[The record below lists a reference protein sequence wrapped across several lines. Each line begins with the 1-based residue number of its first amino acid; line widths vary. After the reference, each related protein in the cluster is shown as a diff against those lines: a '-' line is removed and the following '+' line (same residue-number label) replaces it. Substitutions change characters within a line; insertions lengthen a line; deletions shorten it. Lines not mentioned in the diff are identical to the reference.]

1 MPGCCETGRN
11 VQKYRGGGGGGTAST
26 LQEALENSN
35 VATIDINL
43 ISGAKF
49 RGDGSGLSNV
59 PINGGNLNLQQVT
72 NQDNQTTNE
81 IIITNTGTSLTTSG
95 AINASGNITAPS
107 FIGSGSSLTSLNVTN
122 ASSGILQ
129 VARGGT
135 GVTTGLTSLDGSN
148 ITSGTV
154 ALVRGG
160 TGATSASTA
169 ASNLGLGT
177 SDSPQFTGVNIGHAS
192 DTTIT
197 RSSAGVIA
205 VEGKIV
211 RTDDVALGTE
221 TSGNYVATIT
231 GGDGI
236 ASTGATTGET
246 IDHSLSVD
254 TKTNGGLAIES
265 GKLALKLDDSS
276 ITGVLNAS
284 DGGTGVTTGL
294 SQLNAGNITSGTV
307 PTIYGGTGVTTGL
320 SVLNA
325 TNLTSGTVNTARG
338 GTGVTTG
345 LSVLNAT
352 NLTSGTVA
360 TARGGTGVT
369 TGLSVLNPSNLSG
382 PVDISKG
389 GTGVTTGLDVLN
401 ATNLTSGTVAT
412 ARGGTGVTTG
422 LSVLNATN
430 LTSGTVNTTRGG
442 TGVTT
447 GLGVLNATNLTSGT
461 VATTRGGTGV
471 TTGLSVL
478 DPGNL
483 SGPVSILKGGTGVT
497 TGITVLDPGNLSG
510 TVSISKGGTGA
521 TTASAAAT
529 ALGIGPGSTPQ
540 FTSIELGHASDT
552 TIARSGAGKVTIEG
566 NEIRT
571 GTVESDKGGTGQTSY
586 NVGEI
591 LVANDPNN
599 TGAPTLHKLP
609 AGSSGYFLKSEGA
622 GSPLVWSNVAAVG
635 SSTPGQLFTGVGL
648 TGANK
653 ISDGNTP
660 PTFSGGHTG
669 AGDTTISVDSATG
682 NVASKLVMRDT
693 SGEIRVEE
701 VIVGTGTTGTLT
713 STTWSGSA
721 ATAGSAA
728 TLTTPR
734 DIGGQSFDGSDDIT
748 LPGVDA
754 VGNQDTTGNAA
765 TATKLAAAVN
775 IGGVSFDGSAAISL
789 PGVNVAGTVNT
800 SGNAA
805 TATKLASSVNIGGVS
820 FDGSA
825 AIQLPGVDIAGT
837 VNTSGNA
844 ATATK
849 LASSVNIGGVSFDGS
864 AAIQLPGVDIAGTV
878 NTSGNAAT
886 ATKLAATVNIG
897 GVSFDGSAAIQLPGV
912 DIAGTVDTSGKAGSI
927 ANASDTTTSTDQKIA
942 FIIGNN
948 VKTNTNLTINPSTA
962 ELKATK
968 FTAGTGGFVDST
980 FTNKGVIY
988 YDSTSGKLVSTA
1000 LGTVG
1005 QVIKADTNGVPVW
1018 GTDSG
1023 GVGGSGYWTQPSG
1036 TTIIHYNTGNVGIN
1050 TSTPQYKLD
1059 VNGDIRTT
1067 SEGGFRGNGGNI
1079 TGINITSERNQTIIN
1094 FGQQSSLKVSAN
1106 GDPD

>member
-284 DGGTGVTTGL
+284 NGGTGVTTGL
-294 SQLNAGNITSGTV
+294 NQLNAGNITSGTV
-307 PTIYGGTGVTTGL
+307 
-320 SVLNA
+320 S
-325 TNLTSGTVNTARG
+325 TARG

-422 LSVLNATN
+422 L
-430 LTSGTVNTTRGG
+430 
-442 TGVTT
+442 
-447 GLGVLNATNLTSGT
+447 GVLNATNLTSGA

-478 DPGNL
+478 NATNLTSGTVDIARGGTGVTTGLTVLDPSNL
-483 SGPVSILKGGTGVT
+483 SGPVAISKGGTGVT

-510 TVSISKGGTGA
+510 PVSILKGGTGA
-521 TTASAAAT
+521 TTASAAVT

-540 FTSIELGHASDT
+540 FTAIELGNASDT
-552 TIARSGAGKVTIEG
+552 TIARSGVGKVTIEG

-591 LVANDPNN
+591 LVANDPNS
-599 TGAPTLHKLP
+599 TGTPTLHKLP
-609 AGSSGYFLKSEGA
+609 AGSSGYFLKSTGN
-622 GSPLVWSNVAAVG
+622 GSFPTWGDVSSVG
-635 SSTPGQLFTGVGL
+635 SATPGQLFTGVGL
-648 TGANK
+648 TGANA
-653 ISDGNTP
+653 SGNP
-660 PTFSGGHTG
+660 PTGGHTG
-669 AGDTTISVDSATG
+669 AGNTTISVDSATG
-682 NVASKLVMRDT
+682 NVPSKLVMRDT
-693 SGEIRVEE
+693 SGDIRVEE

-713 STTWSGSA
+713 STAWS
-721 ATAGSAA
+721 GSAA

-734 DIGGQSFDGSDDIT
+734 SIGGVSFDGSANIT
-748 LPGVDA
+748 LPGVDT
-754 VGNQDTTGNAA
+754 GGTQDTSGNAA
-765 TATKLAAAVN
+765 TATQLASAVN
-775 IGGVSFDGSAAISL
+775 IGGVSFDGSA
-789 PGVNVAGTVNT
+789 
-800 SGNAA
+800 
-805 TATKLASSVNIGGVS
+805 NIT
-820 FDGSA
+820 
-825 AIQLPGVDIAGT
+825 LPGVDTGGT
-837 VNTSGNA
+837 
-844 ATATK
+844 
-849 LASSVNIGGVSFDGS
+849 
-864 AAIQLPGVDIAGTV
+864 Q
-878 NTSGNAAT
+878 
-886 ATKLAATVNIG
+886 
-897 GVSFDGSAAIQLPGV
+897 
-912 DIAGTVDTSGKAGSI
+912 DTSGKAGSI
-927 ANASDTTTSTDQKIA
+927 ANAGDTTTSTDQKIA

-1036 TTIIHYNTGNVGIN
+1036 TTYIHYNTGNVGIGTTN
-1050 TSTPQYKLD
+1050 PAYPLD
-1059 VNGDIRTT
+1059 VNGTVNAT
-1067 SEGGFRGNGGNI
+1067 SFRGDGANLTNV
-1079 TGINITSERNQTIIN
+1079 TASSITSEASKTITLSTVEVNSEIW
-1094 FGQQSSLKVSAN
+1094 
-1106 GDPD
+1106 DI

>member
-43 ISGAKF
+43 ISGAKY
-49 RGDGSGLSNV
+49 RGDGSGLSNL

-72 NQDNQTTNE
+72 NQDNQTTNT

-107 FIGSGSSLTSLNVTN
+107 FIGSGSSLTGLNVTN

-135 GVTTGLTSLDGSN
+135 GVTTGLNSLDGSN

-154 ALVRGG
+154 ALARGG

-246 IDHSLSVD
+246 IDHSLSID
-254 TKTNGGLAIES
+254 TKTSGGLAIES

-276 ITGVLNAS
+276 ITGILNAS

-294 SQLNAGNITSGTV
+294 SVLNAGNITSGTV
-307 PTIYGGTGVTTGL
+307 STARGGTGVTTGL

-360 TARGGTGVT
+360 TTRGGTGVT
-369 TGLSVLNPSNLSG
+369 TGLSVLDPGNLSG

-389 GTGVTTGLDVLN
+389 GTGVTTGLGVLN

-422 LSVLNATN
+422 LSVLDPGN
-430 LTSGTVNTTRGG
+430 LSGPVDISKGG

-461 VATTRGGTGV
+461 VATARGGTGV

-483 SGPVSILKGGTGVT
+483 SGPVDISKGGTGVT

-540 FTSIELGHASDT
+540 FTAIELGNSSDT
-552 TIARSGAGKVTIEG
+552 TLARSSAGKVTIEG

-599 TGAPTLHKLP
+599 TGTPTLHKLP
-609 AGSSGYFLKSEGA
+609 AGSSGYFLKSTGN
-622 GSPLVWSNVAAVG
+622 GSFPTWGDVSSVG
-635 SSTPGQLFTGVGL
+635 SATPGQLFTGNGL
-648 TGANK
+648 TGANA

-721 ATAGSAA
+721 ATSGSA
-728 TLTTPR
+728 TVLTTAR
-734 DIGGQSFDGSDDIT
+734 DIGGVSFDGSANID
-748 LPGVDA
+748 LPGVNTTGTVDTSGNAATATQLAAA
-754 VGNQDTTGNAA
+754 VNIGGVAFDGSANIDLPGVNTTGTVDTSGNAA
-765 TATKLAAAVN
+765 TATKLAAA
-775 IGGVSFDGSAAISL
+775 
-789 PGVNVAGTVNT
+789 
-800 SGNAA
+800 
-805 TATKLASSVNIGGVS
+805 
-820 FDGSA
+820 
-825 AIQLPGVDIAGT
+825 
-837 VNTSGNA
+837 
-844 ATATK
+844 
-849 LASSVNIGGVSFDGS
+849 VNIGGVSFDGS

-886 ATKLAATVNIG
+886 ATKLAAAVNIG
-897 GVSFDGSAAIQLPGV
+897 GVSFDGSASIVP
-912 DIAGTVDTSGKAGSI
+912 GSI
-927 ANASDTTTSTDQKIA
+927 TNASDTTTSTDQNIA
-942 FIIGNN
+942 FLIGNN
-948 VKTNTNLTINPSTA
+948 VKTTTNLTINPSTA
-962 ELKATK
+962 ELKATQ

-1005 QVIKADTNGVPVW
+1005 QVIKADANGVPVW

-1036 TTIIHYNTGNVGIN
+1036 STFIHYNTGNVGIN

-1079 TGINITSERNQTIIN
+1079 TGINITSETSQTIIN

>member
-49 RGDGSGLSNV
+49 RGDGSALSNV

-107 FIGSGSSLTSLNVTN
+107 FIGSGSSLTGLNVTN

-135 GVTTGLTSLDGSN
+135 GVTTGLNSLDGSN

-154 ALVRGG
+154 ALARGG

-177 SDSPQFTGVNIGHAS
+177 TNSPQFTGVNIGHAS

-205 VEGKIV
+205 IEGKIV

-294 SQLNAGNITSGTV
+294 NQLNAGNITSGTV
-307 PTIYGGTGVTTGL
+307 
-320 SVLNA
+320 S
-325 TNLTSGTVNTARG
+325 TARG

-352 NLTSGTVA
+352 NLTSGAVA

-369 TGLSVLNPSNLSG
+369 TGLSVLNPGNLSG
-382 PVDISKG
+382 PVDISRG
-389 GTGVTTGLDVLN
+389 GTGVTTGLSVLN
-401 ATNLTSGTVAT
+401 ATNLTSGAVAT

-461 VATTRGGTGV
+461 VDTARGGTGV

-483 SGPVSILKGGTGVT
+483 SGPVSILKGGTGVI

-540 FTSIELGHASDT
+540 FTAIELGNSSDT
-552 TIARSGAGKVTIEG
+552 TLARSSAGKVTIEG

-571 GTVESDKGGTGQTSY
+571 GTVGTDKGGTGQTSY

-599 TGAPTLHKLP
+599 TGTPTLHKLP
-609 AGSSGYFLKSEGA
+609 AGSSGYFLKSTGN
-622 GSPLVWSNVAAVG
+622 GNFPTWGDVSSVG
-635 SSTPGQLFTGVGL
+635 SATPGQLFTGVGL
-648 TGANK
+648 TGANA

-721 ATAGSAA
+721 ATSGSAA
-728 TLTTPR
+728 VLTTAR
-734 DIGGQSFDGSDDIT
+734 DIGGVSFDGSDDIN
-748 LPGVDA
+748 LPGVNA
-754 VGNQDTTGNAA
+754 AGNQDTSGNAA

-775 IGGVSFDGSAAISL
+775 IGGVAFDGSAAISL
-789 PGVNVAGTVNT
+789 PGVNAAGTVNT

-805 TATKLASSVNIGGVS
+805 TATKLATPINIGGVS
-820 FDGSA
+820 FDGT
-825 AIQLPGVDIAGT
+825 VDI
-837 VNTSGNA
+837 V
-844 ATATK
+844 
-849 LASSVNIGGVSFDGS
+849 
-864 AAIQLPGVDIAGTV
+864 P
-878 NTSGNAAT
+878 
-886 ATKLAATVNIG
+886 
-897 GVSFDGSAAIQLPGV
+897 
-912 DIAGTVDTSGKAGSI
+912 GSI
-927 ANASDTTTSTDQKIA
+927 TNASDTTTNTDKNVA

-948 VKTNTNLTINPSTA
+948 VKTTTNLTINPSTA
-962 ELKATK
+962 ELKATQ

-988 YDSTSGKLVSTA
+988 ANSTGKLVSTA

-1005 QVIKADTNGVPVW
+1005 QVIKADANGVPVW

-1036 TTIIHYNTGNVGIN
+1036 STLIHYNTGNVGIN

-1079 TGINITSERNQTIIN
+1079 TGINITSETSQTIIN

>member
-401 ATNLTSGTVAT
+401 ATKLTSGTVAT
-412 ARGGTGVTTG
+412 A
-422 LSVLNATN
+422 
-430 LTSGTVNTTRGG
+430 
-442 TGVTT
+442 
-447 GLGVLNATNLTSGT
+447 
-461 VATTRGGTGV
+461 RGGTGV

-775 IGGVSFDGSAAISL
+775 IGGVSFDGSAAI
-789 PGVNVAGTVNT
+789 
-800 SGNAA
+800 
-805 TATKLASSVNIGGVS
+805 
-820 FDGSA
+820 
-825 AIQLPGVDIAGT
+825 
-837 VNTSGNA
+837 
-844 ATATK
+844 
-849 LASSVNIGGVSFDGS
+849 
-864 AAIQLPGVDIAGTV
+864 QLPGVDIAGTV

>member
-43 ISGAKF
+43 ISGAKY
-49 RGDGSGLSNV
+49 RGDGSGLSNL

-72 NQDNQTTNE
+72 NQDNQTTNT

-107 FIGSGSSLTSLNVTN
+107 FIGSGSSLTGLNVTN

-135 GVTTGLTSLDGSN
+135 GVTTGLNSLDGSN

-154 ALVRGG
+154 ALARGG

-246 IDHSLSVD
+246 IDHSLSID
-254 TKTNGGLAIES
+254 TKTSGGLAIES

-276 ITGVLNAS
+276 ITGILNAS

-294 SQLNAGNITSGTV
+294 SVLNAGNITSGTV
-307 PTIYGGTGVTTGL
+307 STARGGTGVTTGL

-360 TARGGTGVT
+360 T
-369 TGLSVLNPSNLSG
+369 
-382 PVDISKG
+382 
-389 GTGVTTGLDVLN
+389 
-401 ATNLTSGTVAT
+401 
-412 ARGGTGVTTG
+412 
-422 LSVLNATN
+422 
-430 LTSGTVNTTRGG
+430 
-442 TGVTT
+442 
-447 GLGVLNATNLTSGT
+447 
-461 VATTRGGTGV
+461 TRGGTGV

-483 SGPVSILKGGTGVT
+483 SGPVDISKGGTGVT

-521 TTASAAAT
+521 TTASAAAI

-540 FTSIELGHASDT
+540 FTAIELGNSSDT
-552 TIARSGAGKVTIEG
+552 TLARSSAGKVTIEG

-599 TGAPTLHKLP
+599 TGTPTLHKLP
-609 AGSSGYFLKSEGA
+609 AGSSGYFLKSTGN
-622 GSPLVWSNVAAVG
+622 GSFPTWGDVSSVG
-635 SSTPGQLFTGVGL
+635 SATPGQLFTGNGL
-648 TGANK
+648 TGANA

-682 NVASKLVMRDT
+682 NVPSKLVMRDT
-693 SGEIRVEE
+693 SGDIRVEE

-721 ATAGSAA
+721 ATSGSA
-728 TLTTPR
+728 TVLTTAR
-734 DIGGQSFDGSDDIT
+734 DIGGVSFDGSNDIN
-748 LPGVDA
+748 LPGVNA
-754 VGNQDTTGNAA
+754 AGNQDTSGNAATATQLAAAVNIGGVAFDGSANIDLPGVNTTGTVDTSGNAA
-765 TATKLAAAVN
+765 TATKLAAA
-775 IGGVSFDGSAAISL
+775 
-789 PGVNVAGTVNT
+789 
-800 SGNAA
+800 
-805 TATKLASSVNIGGVS
+805 
-820 FDGSA
+820 
-825 AIQLPGVDIAGT
+825 
-837 VNTSGNA
+837 
-844 ATATK
+844 
-849 LASSVNIGGVSFDGS
+849 VNIGGVSFDGS

-886 ATKLAATVNIG
+886 ATKLAAAVNIG
-897 GVSFDGSAAIQLPGV
+897 GVSFDGSASIVP
-912 DIAGTVDTSGKAGSI
+912 GSI
-927 ANASDTTTSTDQKIA
+927 TNASDTTTSTDQNIA
-942 FIIGNN
+942 FLIGNN
-948 VKTNTNLTINPSTA
+948 VKTTTGLTINPSTA
-962 ELKATK
+962 ELKATQ

-1005 QVIKADTNGVPVW
+1005 QVIKADANGVPVW

-1036 TTIIHYNTGNVGIN
+1036 STFIHYNTGNVGIN

-1079 TGINITSERNQTIIN
+1079 TGINITSETSQTIIN
-1094 FGQQSSLKVSAN
+1094 FGQQSSVKISAN

>member
-49 RGDGSGLSNV
+49 RGDGSALSNV

-107 FIGSGSSLTSLNVTN
+107 FIGSGSSLTGLNVTN

-369 TGLSVLNPSNLSG
+369 TGLG
-382 PVDISKG
+382 
-389 GTGVTTGLDVLN
+389 VLN
-401 ATNLTSGTVAT
+401 ATNLTSGAVAT
-412 ARGGTGVTTG
+412 TRGGTGVTTG

-430 LTSGTVNTTRGG
+430 LTSGTVNTARGGTGVTTGLTVLDPSNLSGPVAISKGG

-447 GLGVLNATNLTSGT
+447 GLGVL
-461 VATTRGGTGV
+461 
-471 TTGLSVL
+471 
-478 DPGNL
+478 DPSNL
-483 SGPVSILKGGTGVT
+483 SGP
-497 TGITVLDPGNLSG
+497 
-510 TVSISKGGTGA
+510 VSISKGGTGA
-521 TTASAAAT
+521 TNASAAVT

-540 FTSIELGHASDT
+540 FTAIELGNASDT

-591 LVANDPNN
+591 LVANDPNS
-599 TGAPTLHKLP
+599 TGTPTLHKLP
-609 AGSSGYFLKSEGA
+609 AGSSGYFLKSTGN
-622 GSPLVWSNVAAVG
+622 GSFPTWGDVSSVG
-635 SSTPGQLFTGVGL
+635 SATPGQLFTGVGL
-648 TGANK
+648 TGANA

-660 PTFSGGHTG
+660 PTFTGGHTG

-693 SGEIRVEE
+693 SGDIRVQE
-701 VIVGTGTTGTLT
+701 VIVGTTGGTTGSLT
-713 STTWSGSA
+713 STAWSGSA
-721 ATAGSAA
+721 AT
-728 TLTTPR
+728 LTNAR
-734 DIGGQSFDGSDDIT
+734 DIGGQSFDGSASIN
-748 LPGVDA
+748 LPGVD
-754 VGNQDTTGNAA
+754 
-765 TATKLAAAVN
+765 
-775 IGGVSFDGSAAISL
+775 I
-789 PGVNVAGTVNT
+789 PGTVNT

-805 TATKLASSVNIGGVS
+805 TATKLATARDIGGQSFDGTANINLPGVNQSGNQDTSGNAATATRLAAAVNIGGAS

-844 ATATK
+844 ATATR
-849 LASSVNIGGVSFDGS
+849 LASAVNIGG
-864 AAIQLPGVDIAGTV
+864 A
-878 NTSGNAAT
+878 
-886 ATKLAATVNIG
+886 
-897 GVSFDGSAAIQLPGV
+897 SFDGSAAIQLPGV

-927 ANASDTTTSTDQKIA
+927 TNTSDTTTSTDQNIA
-942 FIIGNN
+942 FLIGNN

-1079 TGINITSERNQTIIN
+1079 TGINITSETSQTIIN

>member
-11 VQKYRGGGGGGTAST
+11 VQKYKGGGGGGTAST

-43 ISGAKF
+43 QSGAKF
-49 RGDGSGLSNV
+49 RGDGSALTNV

-72 NQDNQTTNE
+72 NQDNQTTNT

-107 FIGSGSSLTSLNVTN
+107 FIGSGSSLTGLNVTN

-135 GVTTGLTSLDGSN
+135 GVTTGLNSLDGSN

-154 ALVRGG
+154 PLARGG

-177 SDSPQFTGVNIGHAS
+177 TNSPQFMGVNIGHAS

-205 VEGKIV
+205 IEGKIV

-231 GGDGI
+231 GGGGI

-294 SQLNAGNITSGTV
+294 NQLNAGNITSGTV
-307 PTIYGGTGVTTGL
+307 
-320 SVLNA
+320 S
-325 TNLTSGTVNTARG
+325 TARG

-369 TGLSVLNPSNLSG
+369 TGLSVLNATNLTSG
-382 PVDISKG
+382 AVATARG
-389 GTGVTTGLDVLN
+389 GTGVTTGLSVLN
-401 ATNLTSGTVAT
+401 ATNLTSGAVNTT
-412 ARGGTGVTTG
+412 RGGTGVTTG

-447 GLGVLNATNLTSGT
+447 GLTVLNATNLTSGT
-461 VATTRGGTGV
+461 VDTARGGTGV

-478 DPGNL
+478 DPSNL
-483 SGPVSILKGGTGVT
+483 SGPVSILKGGTGVI

-540 FTSIELGHASDT
+540 FTAIELGNSSDT
-552 TIARSGAGKVTIEG
+552 TLARSSAGKVTIEG

-571 GTVESDKGGTGQTSY
+571 GTVGTDKGGTGQISY
-586 NVGEI
+586 TVGQI

-599 TGAPTLHKLP
+599 TGIPTLHKLTP
-609 AGSSGYFLKSEGA
+609 GSSGHFLKSTGGTSFPTWDSVA
-622 GSPLVWSNVAAVG
+622 NVGSP
-635 SSTPGQLFTGVGL
+635 TEKQLFTGDYL
-648 TGANK
+648 IGA
-653 ISDGNTP
+653 TAP
-660 PTFSGGHTG
+660 GGHTG
-669 AGDTTISVDSATG
+669 ESDTTIAADATEANTG
-682 NVASKLVMRDT
+682 GKLVARDA
-693 SGEIRVEE
+693 SGDIRVQE
-701 VIVGTGTTGTLT
+701 VIVGTTGGTTGSLT

-721 ATAGSAA
+721 ATSGSAA
-728 TLTTPR
+728 VLTTAR
-734 DIGGQSFDGSDDIT
+734 DIGGVSFDGSDDIN
-748 LPGVDA
+748 LPGVNA
-754 VGNQDTTGNAA
+754 AGNQDTSGNAA

-789 PGVNVAGTVNT
+789 PGVNAAGTVNT

-805 TATKLASSVNIGGVS
+805 TATKLATPINIGGVS
-820 FDGSA
+820 FDGT
-825 AIQLPGVDIAGT
+825 VDI
-837 VNTSGNA
+837 V
-844 ATATK
+844 
-849 LASSVNIGGVSFDGS
+849 
-864 AAIQLPGVDIAGTV
+864 P
-878 NTSGNAAT
+878 
-886 ATKLAATVNIG
+886 
-897 GVSFDGSAAIQLPGV
+897 
-912 DIAGTVDTSGKAGSI
+912 GSI
-927 ANASDTTTSTDQKIA
+927 TNASDTTTNTDKNVA

-948 VKTNTNLTINPSTA
+948 VKTTTNLTINPSTA
-962 ELKATK
+962 ELKATQ

-988 YDSTSGKLVSTA
+988 ANSTGKLVSTA

-1005 QVIKADTNGVPVW
+1005 QVIKADANGVPVW

-1036 TTIIHYNTGNVGIN
+1036 STLIHYNTGNVGIN

-1079 TGINITSERNQTIIN
+1079 TGINITSETSQTIIN

>member
-135 GVTTGLTSLDGSN
+135 GVTTGLTALDGSN

-177 SDSPQFTGVNIGHAS
+177 NDSPQFTGVNIGHAS

-307 PTIYGGTGVTTGL
+307 
-320 SVLNA
+320 A
-325 TNLTSGTVNTARG
+325 TVRG

-369 TGLSVLNPSNLSG
+369 TGLS
-382 PVDISKG
+382 
-389 GTGVTTGLDVLN
+389 VLN

-461 VATTRGGTGV
+461 VDTARGGTGV

-483 SGPVSILKGGTGVT
+483 SGPVSILKGGTGVI

-510 TVSISKGGTGA
+510 PVSISKGGTGA

-540 FTSIELGHASDT
+540 FTSIELGNSSDT
-552 TIARSGAGKVTIEG
+552 TIARSSAGKVTIEG

-599 TGAPTLHKLP
+599 TGTPTLHKLP
-609 AGSSGYFLKSEGA
+609 AGSSGRFLQSTGN
-622 GSPLVWSNVAAVG
+622 GNFPIWGDVSSVG
-635 SSTPGQLFTGVGL
+635 SATPGQLFTGIGL
-648 TGANK
+648 TGANA

-734 DIGGQSFDGSDDIT
+734 DIGGKPFDGSDDIT
-748 LPGVDA
+748 LPGVNVA
-754 VGNQDTTGNAA
+754 GNQDTTGNAA

-805 TATKLASSVNIGGVS
+805 TATKLA
-820 FDGSA
+820 
-825 AIQLPGVDIAGT
+825 
-837 VNTSGNA
+837 
-844 ATATK
+844 
-849 LASSVNIGGVSFDGS
+849 
-864 AAIQLPGVDIAGTV
+864 
-878 NTSGNAAT
+878 
-886 ATKLAATVNIG
+886 ATVNIG
-897 GVSFDGSAAIQLPGV
+897 GVSFDGSANIQLPGV

-927 ANASDTTTSTDQKIA
+927 ANASDTTTSTDQNVA

-948 VKTNTNLTINPSTA
+948 VKTTTNLTINPSTA

-1094 FGQQSSLKVSAN
+1094 FGQQSSLKQSAN
-1106 GDPD
+1106 GDPL

>member
-775 IGGVSFDGSAAISL
+775 IGGVSFDGSAAI
-789 PGVNVAGTVNT
+789 
-800 SGNAA
+800 
-805 TATKLASSVNIGGVS
+805 
-820 FDGSA
+820 
-825 AIQLPGVDIAGT
+825 
-837 VNTSGNA
+837 
-844 ATATK
+844 
-849 LASSVNIGGVSFDGS
+849 
-864 AAIQLPGVDIAGTV
+864 QLPGVDIAGTV

>member
-49 RGDGSGLSNV
+49 RGDGSALTGISGSDGV
-59 PINGGNLNLQQVT
+59 VGNLQQVT

-107 FIGSGSSLTSLNVTN
+107 FIGSGSSLTGLNVTN

-135 GVTTGLTSLDGSN
+135 GVTTGLTALDGSN

-169 ASNLGLGT
+169 ADNLGLGT
-177 SDSPQFTGVNIGHAS
+177 SDSPQFMGVNIGHAS

-205 VEGKIV
+205 IEGKIV

-231 GGDGI
+231 GGNGI

-294 SQLNAGNITSGTV
+294 SVLNAGNI
-307 PTIYGGTGVTTGL
+307 
-320 SVLNA
+320 
-325 TNLTSGTVNTARG
+325 
-338 GTGVTTG
+338 
-345 LSVLNAT
+345 
-352 NLTSGTVA
+352 
-360 TARGGTGVT
+360 
-369 TGLSVLNPSNLSG
+369 
-382 PVDISKG
+382 
-389 GTGVTTGLDVLN
+389 
-401 ATNLTSGTVAT
+401 TSGTVAT

-430 LTSGTVNTTRGG
+430 LTSGTVATALGG

-447 GLGVLNATNLTSGT
+447 GLSVLNATNLTSGT
-461 VATTRGGTGV
+461 VDTARGGTGVTTGLSVLNATNLTSGTVDTARGGTGV

-497 TGITVLDPGNLSG
+497 TGLSVLDPSNLSG
-510 TVSISKGGTGA
+510 PVAISKGGTGA

-540 FTSIELGHASDT
+540 FTAIELGNASDT
-552 TIARSGAGKVTIEG
+552 TIARSSAGKVTIEG

-571 GTVESDKGGTGQTSY
+571 GTVESDKGGTGHTSY

-599 TGAPTLHKLP
+599 TGTPTLHKLS
-609 AGSSGYFLKSEGA
+609 AGSSGYFLKSTGN
-622 GSPLVWSNVAAVG
+622 GSFPTWGDVSSVG
-635 SSTPGQLFTGVGL
+635 SATPGQLFTGFGL
-648 TGANK
+648 TGANATG
-653 ISDGNTP
+653 DP
-660 PTFSGGHTG
+660 PTGGHTG
-669 AGDTTISVDSATG
+669 AGNTTISADATESNTG
-682 NVASKLVMRDT
+682 GKLVARDA
-693 SGEIRVEE
+693 SGDIRVQE
-701 VIVGTGTTGTLT
+701 VIVGTTGGTTGSLT

-721 ATAGSAA
+721 AK
-728 TLTTPR
+728 LTTP
-734 DIGGQSFDGSDDIT
+734 I
-748 LPGVDA
+748 
-754 VGNQDTTGNAA
+754 
-765 TATKLAAAVN
+765 N
-775 IGGVSFDGSAAISL
+775 IGGVSFDGSAAIDL
-789 PGVNVAGTVNT
+789 PGVNTTGTVDT

-805 TATKLASSVNIGGVS
+805 TATKLESAVNIGGVS
-820 FDGSA
+820 FDGS
-825 AIQLPGVDIAGT
+825 G
-837 VNTSGNA
+837 
-844 ATATK
+844 
-849 LASSVNIGGVSFDGS
+849 
-864 AAIQLPGVDIAGTV
+864 AIQLPGVDIAGTV

-897 GVSFDGSAAIQLPGV
+897 GVSFDGSANIQLPGV

-1005 QVIKADTNGVPVW
+1005 QVIKADANGVPVW

-1036 TTIIHYNTGNVGIN
+1036 STFIYYNTGNVGIN

-1079 TGINITSERNQTIIN
+1079 TGINITSETSQTIIN

>member
-1 MPGCCETGRN
+1 
-11 VQKYRGGGGGGTAST
+11 
-26 LQEALENSN
+26 
-35 VATIDINL
+35 
-43 ISGAKF
+43 
-49 RGDGSGLSNV
+49 
-59 PINGGNLNLQQVT
+59 T
-72 NQDNQTTNE
+72 N
-81 IIITNTGTSLTTSG
+81 
-95 AINASGNITAPS
+95 
-107 FIGSGSSLTSLNVTN
+107 
-122 ASSGILQ
+122 
-129 VARGGT
+129 
-135 GVTTGLTSLDGSN
+135 
-148 ITSGTV
+148 
-154 ALVRGG
+154 
-160 TGATSASTA
+160 
-169 ASNLGLGT
+169 
-177 SDSPQFTGVNIGHAS
+177 SPQFMGVNIGHAS

-205 VEGKIV
+205 IEGKIV

-231 GGDGI
+231 GGNGI

-246 IDHSLSVD
+246 IAHSLSVD

-284 DGGTGVTTGL
+284 G
-294 SQLNAGNITSGTV
+294 
-307 PTIYGGTGVTTGL
+307 GGTGVTTGL

-325 TNLTSGTVNTARG
+325 GNITSGTVATARG

-360 TARGGTGVT
+360 TARGGTGVTTGLSVLNATNLTSGTVDTARGGTGVT

-461 VATTRGGTGV
+461 VDTARGGTGV

-483 SGPVSILKGGTGVT
+483 SGPVSILKGGTGVI

-510 TVSISKGGTGA
+510 PVSISKGGTGA

-540 FTSIELGHASDT
+540 FTAIELGNASDT
-552 TIARSGAGKVTIEG
+552 TIARSSAGKVTIEG

-571 GTVESDKGGTGQTSY
+571 GTVESDKGGTGHTSY

-599 TGAPTLHKLP
+599 TGTPTLHKLP
-609 AGSSGYFLKSEGA
+609 AGSSGYFLKSTGN
-622 GSPLVWSNVAAVG
+622 GSFPTWGDVSSVG
-635 SSTPGQLFTGVGL
+635 SATPGQLFTGIGL
-648 TGANK
+648 TGANA

-669 AGDTTISVDSATG
+669 AGNTTISVDSATG
-682 NVASKLVMRDT
+682 NVASKLVMRGT

-805 TATKLASSVNIGGVS
+805 TATKLA
-820 FDGSA
+820 
-825 AIQLPGVDIAGT
+825 
-837 VNTSGNA
+837 
-844 ATATK
+844 AT
-849 LASSVNIGGVSFDGS
+849 VNIGGVSFDGS

-897 GVSFDGSAAIQLPGV
+897 GVSFDGSANIQLPGV

-1000 LGTVG
+1000 LG
-1005 QVIKADTNGVPVW
+1005 
-1018 GTDSG
+1018 
-1023 GVGGSGYWTQPSG
+1023 
-1036 TTIIHYNTGNVGIN
+1036 
-1050 TSTPQYKLD
+1050 
-1059 VNGDIRTT
+1059 
-1067 SEGGFRGNGGNI
+1067 
-1079 TGINITSERNQTIIN
+1079 
-1094 FGQQSSLKVSAN
+1094 
-1106 GDPD
+1106 

>member
-49 RGDGSGLSNV
+49 RGDGSALSNV

-107 FIGSGSSLTSLNVTN
+107 FIGSGSSLTGLNVTN

-369 TGLSVLNPSNLSG
+369 TGLTVLDPSNLSG
-382 PVDISKG
+382 PVAISK
-389 GTGVTTGLDVLN
+389 
-401 ATNLTSGTVAT
+401 
-412 ARGGTGVTTG
+412 
-422 LSVLNATN
+422 
-430 LTSGTVNTTRGG
+430 
-442 TGVTT
+442 
-447 GLGVLNATNLTSGT
+447 
-461 VATTRGGTGV
+461 GGTGV

-478 DPGNL
+478 DPSNL
-483 SGPVSILKGGTGVT
+483 SGPVSILKGGTG
-497 TGITVLDPGNLSG
+497 
-510 TVSISKGGTGA
+510 A
-521 TTASAAAT
+521 TNASAAVT

-540 FTSIELGHASDT
+540 FTAIELGNASDT

-591 LVANDPNN
+591 LVANDPNS
-599 TGAPTLHKLP
+599 TGTPTLHKLP
-609 AGSSGYFLKSEGA
+609 AGSSGYFLKSTGN
-622 GSPLVWSNVAAVG
+622 GSFPTWGDVSSVG
-635 SSTPGQLFTGVGL
+635 SATPGQLFTGVGL
-648 TGANK
+648 TGANA

-660 PTFSGGHTG
+660 PTFTGGHTG

-693 SGEIRVEE
+693 SGDIRVQE
-701 VIVGTGTTGTLT
+701 VIVGTTGGTTGSLT
-713 STTWSGSA
+713 STAWSGSA
-721 ATAGSAA
+721 AT
-728 TLTTPR
+728 LTNAR
-734 DIGGQSFDGSDDIT
+734 DIGGQSFDGSASIN
-748 LPGVDA
+748 LPGVD
-754 VGNQDTTGNAA
+754 
-765 TATKLAAAVN
+765 
-775 IGGVSFDGSAAISL
+775 I
-789 PGVNVAGTVNT
+789 PGTVNT

-805 TATKLASSVNIGGVS
+805 TATRLASAVNIGG
-820 FDGSA
+820 A
-825 AIQLPGVDIAGT
+825 
-837 VNTSGNA
+837 
-844 ATATK
+844 
-849 LASSVNIGGVSFDGS
+849 
-864 AAIQLPGVDIAGTV
+864 
-878 NTSGNAAT
+878 
-886 ATKLAATVNIG
+886 
-897 GVSFDGSAAIQLPGV
+897 SFDGSAAIQLPGV

-927 ANASDTTTSTDQKIA
+927 TNTSDTTTSTDQNIA
-942 FIIGNN
+942 FLIGNN

-1079 TGINITSERNQTIIN
+1079 TGINITSETSQTIIN

>member
-837 VNTSGNA
+837 V
-844 ATATK
+844 
-849 LASSVNIGGVSFDGS
+849 
-864 AAIQLPGVDIAGTV
+864 
-878 NTSGNAAT
+878 
-886 ATKLAATVNIG
+886 
-897 GVSFDGSAAIQLPGV
+897 
-912 DIAGTVDTSGKAGSI
+912 DTSGKAGSI

>member
-11 VQKYRGGGGGGTAST
+11 VQKYKGGGGGGTAST

-43 ISGAKF
+43 QSGAKF
-49 RGDGSGLSNV
+49 RGDGSALTGISGSDGV
-59 PINGGNLNLQQVT
+59 VGNLQQVT
-72 NQDNQTTNE
+72 NQDNQTTNT

-95 AINASGNITAPS
+95 AINASGNITAPF
-107 FIGSGSSLTSLNVTN
+107 FIGSGSSLTGLNVTN

-129 VARGGT
+129 VDRGGT
-135 GVTTGLTSLDGSN
+135 GVTTGLTALDGSN

-154 ALVRGG
+154 ALARGG

-177 SDSPQFTGVNIGHAS
+177 TNSPQFTGVNIGHAS

-205 VEGKIV
+205 IEGKIV

-221 TSGNYVATIT
+221 TSGNYVATIA

-236 ASTGATTGET
+236 TSTGATTGET
-246 IDHSLSVD
+246 IAHSLSID

-276 ITGVLNAS
+276 ITGVLDVS
-284 DGGTGVTTGL
+284 GGGTGVTTGI

-307 PTIYGGTGVTTGL
+307 ATARGGTGVTTGI

-352 NLTSGTVA
+352 NITSGTVA

-369 TGLSVLNPSNLSG
+369 TGITVLDPGNLSG

-389 GTGVTTGLDVLN
+389 GTGVTTGISALN
-401 ATNLTSGTVAT
+401 ATNLTSGAVST

-447 GLGVLNATNLTSGT
+447 GLTVLNATNLTSGT
-461 VATTRGGTGV
+461 VNTARGGTGV
-471 TTGLSVL
+471 TTGL
-478 DPGNL
+478 
-483 SGPVSILKGGTGVT
+483 
-497 TGITVLDPGNLSG
+497 TVLDPSNLSG
-510 TVSISKGGTGA
+510 AVSISKGGTGQI
-521 TTASAAAT
+521 TASAAAT

-540 FTSIELGHASDT
+540 FTSIELGNASDT
-552 TIARSGAGKVTIEG
+552 TIARSNPGKVTIEG

-571 GTVESDKGGTGQTSY
+571 GTIESDKGGTGQISY
-586 NVGEI
+586 TVGQI
-591 LVANDPNN
+591 LMAN
-599 TGAPTLHKLP
+599 TVGASVNLTKL
-609 AGSSGYFLKSEGA
+609 
-622 GSPLVWSNVAAVG
+622 
-635 SSTPGQLFTGVGL
+635 TPGTVGHFLQSKGNGNHLEWASVASIGSATPGDLIMGDYL
-648 TGANK
+648 TG
-653 ISDGNTP
+653 G
-660 PTFSGGHTG
+660 PTNLAS
-669 AGDTTISVDSATG
+669 DTTIAADATEANTG
-682 NVASKLVMRDT
+682 GKLVARDA
-693 SGEIRVEE
+693 SGDIRVQE

-713 STTWSGSA
+713 STAWSGSA
-721 ATAGSAA
+721 ATLTNARTIGGVSFNGSAAINLPGVNADGNQNTTGSAA
-728 TLTTPR
+728 TLTTSR
-734 DIGGQSFDGSDDIT
+734 DIGGVSFNGSDDIL
-748 LPGVDA
+748 LPGV
-754 VGNQDTTGNAA
+754 NQTGTVNTTGSAA
-765 TATKLAAAVN
+765 TLTTARD
-775 IGGVSFDGSAAISL
+775 IGGVSFDGSAAIQL
-789 PGVNVAGTVNT
+789 PGVNASGTQDT

-820 FDGSA
+820 FDGS
-825 AIQLPGVDIAGT
+825 VDI
-837 VNTSGNA
+837 V
-844 ATATK
+844 
-849 LASSVNIGGVSFDGS
+849 
-864 AAIQLPGVDIAGTV
+864 P
-878 NTSGNAAT
+878 
-886 ATKLAATVNIG
+886 
-897 GVSFDGSAAIQLPGV
+897 
-912 DIAGTVDTSGKAGSI
+912 GSI
-927 ANASDTTTSTDQKIA
+927 TNTSDTTTSTDQNIA
-942 FIIGNN
+942 FLIGNN
-948 VKTNTNLTINPSTA
+948 VKTNTNLTINPSTS

-988 YDSTSGKLVSTA
+988 YNSTSGKLVSTA

-1023 GVGGSGYWTQPSG
+1023 GGGGSGYWTQSG
-1036 TTIIHYNTGNVGIN
+1036 TLIHYNTGNVGIN

-1079 TGINITSERNQTIIN
+1079 TGINITSETSQTIIN
-1094 FGQQSSLKVSAN
+1094 FGQQSSLKVSTN

>member
-345 LSVLNAT
+345 LSVLN
-352 NLTSGTVA
+352 
-360 TARGGTGVT
+360 
-369 TGLSVLNPSNLSG
+369 PSNLSG
-382 PVDISKG
+382 PVDHS
-389 GTGVTTGLDVLN
+389 
-401 ATNLTSGTVAT
+401 
-412 ARGGTGVTTG
+412 
-422 LSVLNATN
+422 
-430 LTSGTVNTTRGG
+430 
-442 TGVTT
+442 
-447 GLGVLNATNLTSGT
+447 
-461 VATTRGGTGV
+461 
-471 TTGLSVL
+471 
-478 DPGNL
+478 
-483 SGPVSILKGGTGVT
+483 
-497 TGITVLDPGNLSG
+497 
-510 TVSISKGGTGA
+510 
-521 TTASAAAT
+521 
-529 ALGIGPGSTPQ
+529 
-540 FTSIELGHASDT
+540 
-552 TIARSGAGKVTIEG
+552 
-566 NEIRT
+566 
-571 GTVESDKGGTGQTSY
+571 
-586 NVGEI
+586 
-591 LVANDPNN
+591 
-599 TGAPTLHKLP
+599 
-609 AGSSGYFLKSEGA
+609 
-622 GSPLVWSNVAAVG
+622 
-635 SSTPGQLFTGVGL
+635 
-648 TGANK
+648 
-653 ISDGNTP
+653 
-660 PTFSGGHTG
+660 
-669 AGDTTISVDSATG
+669 
-682 NVASKLVMRDT
+682 
-693 SGEIRVEE
+693 
-701 VIVGTGTTGTLT
+701 
-713 STTWSGSA
+713 
-721 ATAGSAA
+721 
-728 TLTTPR
+728 
-734 DIGGQSFDGSDDIT
+734 
-748 LPGVDA
+748 
-754 VGNQDTTGNAA
+754 
-765 TATKLAAAVN
+765 
-775 IGGVSFDGSAAISL
+775 
-789 PGVNVAGTVNT
+789 
-800 SGNAA
+800 
-805 TATKLASSVNIGGVS
+805 
-820 FDGSA
+820 
-825 AIQLPGVDIAGT
+825 
-837 VNTSGNA
+837 
-844 ATATK
+844 
-849 LASSVNIGGVSFDGS
+849 
-864 AAIQLPGVDIAGTV
+864 
-878 NTSGNAAT
+878 
-886 ATKLAATVNIG
+886 
-897 GVSFDGSAAIQLPGV
+897 
-912 DIAGTVDTSGKAGSI
+912 
-927 ANASDTTTSTDQKIA
+927 
-942 FIIGNN
+942 
-948 VKTNTNLTINPSTA
+948 
-962 ELKATK
+962 
-968 FTAGTGGFVDST
+968 
-980 FTNKGVIY
+980 
-988 YDSTSGKLVSTA
+988 
-1000 LGTVG
+1000 
-1005 QVIKADTNGVPVW
+1005 
-1018 GTDSG
+1018 
-1023 GVGGSGYWTQPSG
+1023 
-1036 TTIIHYNTGNVGIN
+1036 
-1050 TSTPQYKLD
+1050 
-1059 VNGDIRTT
+1059 DIRGT
-1067 SEGGFRGNGGNI
+1067 R
-1079 TGINITSERNQTIIN
+1079 
-1094 FGQQSSLKVSAN
+1094 
-1106 GDPD
+1106 

>member
-307 PTIYGGTGVTTGL
+307 ATVRGGTGVTTGL

-325 TNLTSGTVNTARG
+325 TNLTSGTVNTAR
-338 GTGVTTG
+338 
-345 LSVLNAT
+345 
-352 NLTSGTVA
+352 
-360 TARGGTGVT
+360 
-369 TGLSVLNPSNLSG
+369 
-382 PVDISKG
+382 G

-461 VATTRGGTGV
+461 VDTARGGTGV

-483 SGPVSILKGGTGVT
+483 SGPVSILKGGTGVI

-510 TVSISKGGTGA
+510 PVSISKGGTGA

-540 FTSIELGHASDT
+540 FTSIELGNSSDT
-552 TIARSGAGKVTIEG
+552 TIARSSAGKVTIEG

-599 TGAPTLHKLP
+599 TGTPTLHKLP
-609 AGSSGYFLKSEGA
+609 AGSSGRFLQSTGN
-622 GSPLVWSNVAAVG
+622 GNFPIWGDVSSVG
-635 SSTPGQLFTGVGL
+635 SATPGQLFTGIGL
-648 TGANK
+648 TGANA

-734 DIGGQSFDGSDDIT
+734 DIGGVSFDGSDDIN
-748 LPGVDA
+748 LPGVNA
-754 VGNQDTTGNAA
+754 AGNQDTSGNAA
-765 TATKLAAAVN
+765 TATQLAAAVNIGGVAFDGSANIDLPGVNTTGTVDTSGNAATATQLAAAVN
-775 IGGVSFDGSAAISL
+775 IGGVSFDGSA
-789 PGVNVAGTVNT
+789 N
-800 SGNAA
+800 
-805 TATKLASSVNIGGVS
+805 
-820 FDGSA
+820 
-825 AIQLPGVDIAGT
+825 
-837 VNTSGNA
+837 
-844 ATATK
+844 
-849 LASSVNIGGVSFDGS
+849 
-864 AAIQLPGVDIAGTV
+864 
-878 NTSGNAAT
+878 
-886 ATKLAATVNIG
+886 
-897 GVSFDGSAAIQLPGV
+897 IQLPGV

-927 ANASDTTTSTDQKIA
+927 ANASDTTTSTDQNVA

-1094 FGQQSSLKVSAN
+1094 FGQQSSLKQSAN
-1106 GDPD
+1106 GDPL

>member
-307 PTIYGGTGVTTGL
+307 ATVRGGTGVTTGL

-325 TNLTSGTVNTARG
+325 TNLTSGTVNTAR
-338 GTGVTTG
+338 
-345 LSVLNAT
+345 
-352 NLTSGTVA
+352 
-360 TARGGTGVT
+360 
-369 TGLSVLNPSNLSG
+369 
-382 PVDISKG
+382 G

-461 VATTRGGTGV
+461 VDTARGGTGV

-483 SGPVSILKGGTGVT
+483 SGPVSILKGGTGVI

-510 TVSISKGGTGA
+510 PVSISKGGTGA

-540 FTSIELGHASDT
+540 FTSIELGNSSDT
-552 TIARSGAGKVTIEG
+552 TIARSSAGKVTIEG

-599 TGAPTLHKLP
+599 TGTPTLHKLP
-609 AGSSGYFLKSEGA
+609 AGSSGRFLQSTGN
-622 GSPLVWSNVAAVG
+622 GNFPIWGDVSSVG
-635 SSTPGQLFTGVGL
+635 SATPGQLFTGIGL
-648 TGANK
+648 TGANA

-789 PGVNVAGTVNT
+789 PGVNV
-800 SGNAA
+800 
-805 TATKLASSVNIGGVS
+805 
-820 FDGSA
+820 
-825 AIQLPGVDIAGT
+825 AGT

-1094 FGQQSSLKVSAN
+1094 FGQQSSLKQSAN
-1106 GDPD
+1106 GDPL

>member
-43 ISGAKF
+43 ISGAKY
-49 RGDGSGLSNV
+49 RGDGSGLSNL

-72 NQDNQTTNE
+72 NQDNQTTNT

-107 FIGSGSSLTSLNVTN
+107 FIGSGSSLTGLNVTN

-135 GVTTGLTSLDGSN
+135 GVTTGLNSLDGSN

-154 ALVRGG
+154 ALARGG

-246 IDHSLSVD
+246 IDHSLSID
-254 TKTNGGLAIES
+254 TKTSGGLAIES

-276 ITGVLNAS
+276 ITGILNAS

-294 SQLNAGNITSGTV
+294 SVLNAGNITSGTV
-307 PTIYGGTGVTTGL
+307 STARGGTGVTTGL

-352 NLTSGTVA
+352 NLTSGTVD
-360 TARGGTGVT
+360 TTRGGTGVT
-369 TGLSVLNPSNLSG
+369 TGLSVLDSGNLSG

-389 GTGVTTGLDVLN
+389 GTGVTTGLSVLN
-401 ATNLTSGTVAT
+401 ATNLTSGTVDT

-461 VATTRGGTGV
+461 VATARGGTGV

-478 DPGNL
+478 DPSNL

-510 TVSISKGGTGA
+510 PVSISKGGTGA

-540 FTSIELGHASDT
+540 FTAIELGNSSDT

-591 LVANDPNN
+591 LVAKDPNN
-599 TGAPTLHKLP
+599 TGTPTLHKLP
-609 AGSSGYFLKSEGA
+609 AGSSGYFLKSTGN
-622 GSPLVWSNVAAVG
+622 GSFPIWGDVSSVG
-635 SSTPGQLFTGVGL
+635 SATPGQLFTGVGL
-648 TGANK
+648 TGANA

-701 VIVGTGTTGTLT
+701 VIVGTTGGTTGTLT

-721 ATAGSAA
+721 ATSGSAA
-728 TLTTPR
+728 VLTTAR
-734 DIGGQSFDGSDDIT
+734 DIGGVSFDGSDDIT

-765 TATKLAAAVN
+765 TATQLAAAVN
-775 IGGVSFDGSAAISL
+775 IGGVA
-789 PGVNVAGTVNT
+789 
-800 SGNAA
+800 
-805 TATKLASSVNIGGVS
+805 

-844 ATATK
+844 ATATQ
-849 LASSVNIGGVSFDGS
+849 LAAAVNIGGQSFDGS

-886 ATKLAATVNIG
+886 ATKLAAAVNIG
-897 GVSFDGSAAIQLPGV
+897 GVPFDGSTAIIP
-912 DIAGTVDTSGKAGSI
+912 SSI
-927 ANASDTTTSTDQKIA
+927 ANASDTTTSTDQNIA
-942 FIIGNN
+942 FLIGNN
-948 VKTNTNLTINPSTA
+948 VKTTTGLTINPSTS
-962 ELKATK
+962 ELKATQ

-1036 TTIIHYNTGNVGIN
+1036 STLIHYNTGNVGIN

-1079 TGINITSERNQTIIN
+1079 TGINITSETSQTIIN

-1106 GDPD
+1106 GDPE

>member
-49 RGDGSGLSNV
+49 RGDGSALSNV

-107 FIGSGSSLTSLNVTN
+107 FIGSGSSLTGLNVTN

-369 TGLSVLNPSNLSG
+369 TGLTVLDPSNLSG
-382 PVDISKG
+382 PVAISK
-389 GTGVTTGLDVLN
+389 
-401 ATNLTSGTVAT
+401 
-412 ARGGTGVTTG
+412 
-422 LSVLNATN
+422 
-430 LTSGTVNTTRGG
+430 
-442 TGVTT
+442 
-447 GLGVLNATNLTSGT
+447 
-461 VATTRGGTGV
+461 GGTGV

-478 DPGNL
+478 DPSNL
-483 SGPVSILKGGTGVT
+483 SGP
-497 TGITVLDPGNLSG
+497 
-510 TVSISKGGTGA
+510 VSISKGGTGA
-521 TTASAAAT
+521 ITASAAVT

-540 FTSIELGHASDT
+540 FTAIELGNASDT

-591 LVANDPNN
+591 LVANDPNS
-599 TGAPTLHKLP
+599 TGTPTLHKLP
-609 AGSSGYFLKSEGA
+609 PGSSGYFLKSTGN
-622 GSPLVWSNVAAVG
+622 GSFPTWGDVSSVG
-635 SSTPGQLFTGVGL
+635 SATPGQLFTGVGL
-648 TGANK
+648 TGANA

-660 PTFSGGHTG
+660 PTFTGGHTG

-693 SGEIRVEE
+693 SGDIRVQE
-701 VIVGTGTTGTLT
+701 VIVGTTGGTTGSLT
-713 STTWSGSA
+713 STAWSGSA
-721 ATAGSAA
+721 AT
-728 TLTTPR
+728 LTNAR
-734 DIGGQSFDGSDDIT
+734 DIGGQSFDGSASIN
-748 LPGVDA
+748 LPGVD
-754 VGNQDTTGNAA
+754 
-765 TATKLAAAVN
+765 
-775 IGGVSFDGSAAISL
+775 I
-789 PGVNVAGTVNT
+789 PGTVNT

-805 TATKLASSVNIGGVS
+805 TATKLATARDIGGQSFDGTANINLPGVNQSGNQDTSGNAATATRLAAAVNIGGAS

-844 ATATK
+844 ATATR
-849 LASSVNIGGVSFDGS
+849 LASAVNIGG
-864 AAIQLPGVDIAGTV
+864 A
-878 NTSGNAAT
+878 
-886 ATKLAATVNIG
+886 
-897 GVSFDGSAAIQLPGV
+897 SFDGSAAIQLPGV

-927 ANASDTTTSTDQKIA
+927 TNTSDTTTSTDQNIA
-942 FIIGNN
+942 FLIGNN

-1079 TGINITSERNQTIIN
+1079 TGINITSETSQTIIN

>member
-49 RGDGSGLSNV
+49 RGDGSALSNV

-107 FIGSGSSLTSLNVTN
+107 FIGSGSSLTGLNVTN

-236 ASTGATTGET
+236 VSTGATTGET

-307 PTIYGGTGVTTGL
+307 PTIYGGTGVTTGI

-325 TNLTSGTVNTARG
+325 TNLTSGTVNTSRG

-369 TGLSVLNPSNLSG
+369 TGITVLDPSNLSG

-422 LSVLNATN
+422 LGVLNATNLTSGTVATARGGTGVTTGLSVLNATN
-430 LTSGTVNTTRGG
+430 LTSGTVNTARGG

-447 GLGVLNATNLTSGT
+447 GLT
-461 VATTRGGTGV
+461 
-471 TTGLSVL
+471 VL
-478 DPGNL
+478 DPSNL
-483 SGPVSILKGGTGVT
+483 SGPVSIL
-497 TGITVLDPGNLSG
+497 
-510 TVSISKGGTGA
+510 KGGTGA

-529 ALGIGPGSTPQ
+529 ALGIGPGSTPN
-540 FTSIELGHASDT
+540 FTSIELGNASDT

-586 NVGEI
+586 TVGQI

-599 TGAPTLHKLP
+599 TGIPTLHKLTP
-609 AGSSGYFLKSEGA
+609 GSSGHFLKSTGGTSFPTWDSVA
-622 GSPLVWSNVAAVG
+622 NVGSP
-635 SSTPGQLFTGVGL
+635 TEKQLFTGSYL
-648 TGANK
+648 IGATA
-653 ISDGNTP
+653 SGNP
-660 PTFSGGHTG
+660 PTGGHTG
-669 AGDTTISVDSATG
+669 ASDTTIAADATEANTG
-682 NVASKLVMRDT
+682 GKLVARDA
-693 SGEIRVEE
+693 SGDIRVQE
-701 VIVGTGTTGTLT
+701 VIVGTTGGTTGSLT
-713 STTWSGSA
+713 STAWS
-721 ATAGSAA
+721 GSAA

-734 DIGGQSFDGSDDIT
+734 SIGGVSFDGSANIS
-748 LPGVDA
+748 LPGVNTT
-754 VGNQDTTGNAA
+754 GNQNTTGSAATLTNARDIGGVSFNGSANIDLPGVNTTGTVDTSGNAA

-775 IGGVSFDGSAAISL
+775 IGGVSFDGSA
-789 PGVNVAGTVNT
+789 G
-800 SGNAA
+800 
-805 TATKLASSVNIGGVS
+805 
-820 FDGSA
+820 
-825 AIQLPGVDIAGT
+825 IQLPGVDIAGT

-844 ATATK
+844 AT
-849 LASSVNIGGVSFDGS
+849 S
-864 AAIQLPGVDIAGTV
+864 
-878 NTSGNAAT
+878 
-886 ATKLAATVNIG
+886 TKLAATVNIG
-897 GVSFDGSAAIQLPGV
+897 GVSFDGSANIQLPGV

-927 ANASDTTTSTDQKIA
+927 ANASDTTTSTDQNIA
-942 FIIGNN
+942 FLIGNN

-1079 TGINITSERNQTIIN
+1079 TGINITSETSQTIIN

>member
-447 GLGVLNATNLTSGT
+447 GLGVLNATNLTSGAVDT
-461 VATTRGGTGV
+461 ARGGTGV

-849 LASSVNIGGVSFDGS
+849 LA
-864 AAIQLPGVDIAGTV
+864 
-878 NTSGNAAT
+878 
-886 ATKLAATVNIG
+886 ATVNIG

>member
-49 RGDGSGLSNV
+49 RGDGSALSNV

-107 FIGSGSSLTSLNVTN
+107 FIGSGSSLTGLNVTN

-129 VARGGT
+129 IARGGT

-307 PTIYGGTGVTTGL
+307 PTIYGGTGVTTGI

-325 TNLTSGTVNTARG
+325 TNLTSGTVNTSRG

-369 TGLSVLNPSNLSG
+369 TGLSVLDPSNLSG

-422 LSVLNATN
+422 L
-430 LTSGTVNTTRGG
+430 
-442 TGVTT
+442 
-447 GLGVLNATNLTSGT
+447 GVLNATNLTSGT
-461 VATTRGGTGV
+461 VDIARGGTGV
-471 TTGLSVL
+471 TTGLTVL
-478 DPGNL
+478 DPSNL
-483 SGPVSILKGGTGVT
+483 SGPVA
-497 TGITVLDPGNLSG
+497 
-510 TVSISKGGTGA
+510 ISKGGTGA

-529 ALGIGPGSTPQ
+529 ALGIGPGSTPH
-540 FTSIELGHASDT
+540 FTAIELGNASDT

-571 GTVESDKGGTGQTSY
+571 GTVESDKGGTGHTSY
-586 NVGEI
+586 TVGQI

-599 TGAPTLHKLP
+599 TGIPTLHKLTP
-609 AGSSGYFLKSEGA
+609 GSSGHFLKSTGGTSFPTWDSVA
-622 GSPLVWSNVAAVG
+622 NVGSP
-635 SSTPGQLFTGVGL
+635 TEKQLFTGSYL
-648 TGANK
+648 IGATA
-653 ISDGNTP
+653 SGNP
-660 PTFSGGHTG
+660 PTGGHTG
-669 AGDTTISVDSATG
+669 ASDTTIAADATEANTG
-682 NVASKLVMRDT
+682 GKLVARDA
-693 SGEIRVEE
+693 SGDIRVQE
-701 VIVGTGTTGTLT
+701 VIVGTTGGTTGSLT
-713 STTWSGSA
+713 STAWSGSA

-728 TLTTPR
+728 TLTNAR
-734 DIGGQSFDGSDDIT
+734 D
-748 LPGVDA
+748 
-754 VGNQDTTGNAA
+754 
-765 TATKLAAAVN
+765 
-775 IGGVSFDGSAAISL
+775 IGGVSFNGSDDINL
-789 PGVNVAGTVNT
+789 PGVNEEGNQNT
-800 SGNAA
+800 
-805 TATKLASSVNIGGVS
+805 T
-820 FDGSA
+820 GSA
-825 AIQLPGVDIAGT
+825 ATLTTPR
-837 VNTSGNA
+837 S
-844 ATATK
+844 
-849 LASSVNIGGVSFDGS
+849 IGGVSFDGS

-897 GVSFDGSAAIQLPGV
+897 GVAFDGSANIQLPGV

-927 ANASDTTTSTDQKIA
+927 ANASDTTTSTDQNIA
-942 FIIGNN
+942 FLIGNN

-1079 TGINITSERNQTIIN
+1079 TGINITSETSQTIIN